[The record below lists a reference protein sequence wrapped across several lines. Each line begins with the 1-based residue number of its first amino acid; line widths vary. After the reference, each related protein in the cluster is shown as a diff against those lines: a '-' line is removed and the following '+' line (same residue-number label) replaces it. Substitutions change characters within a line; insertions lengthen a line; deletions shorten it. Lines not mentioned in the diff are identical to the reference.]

1 MSDAPRRVSAIKK
14 SSPHLRIPRWVSRV
28 HGRAIYCPQHNYGPM
43 DVWYDCDQC
52 SEEHPNYP
60 MKPTFTSMP
69 TESERE
75 KWRAFQRQ
83 LGHRVCP
90 VSKILKKIP
99 RDKAESWLEHFEPM
113 AE

>member
-1 MSDAPRRVSAIKK
+1 
-14 SSPHLRIPRWVSRV
+14 
-28 HGRAIYCPQHNYGPM
+28 M

-52 SEEHPNYP
+52 YQEHPNFP
-60 MKPTFTSMP
+60 MRPTFTSMP
-69 TESERE
+69 SERE